1 MEFCVYILWSERLG
15 KYYVGSTGNL
25 ENRVKRHNKGEEKF
39 TSKGVPWQLIWSESY
54 RTRSEAVQMENKIK
68 KRGIQRFL
76 VDNQNGK

>member
-1 MEFCVYILWSERLG
+1 MEFCVYIMWSERLG
-15 KYYVGSTGNL
+15 KFYVGSTGNL

-39 TSKGVPWQLIWSESY
+39 TSKGVPWKLIWSESY

>member
-1 MEFCVYILWSERLG
+1 MEFCVYIMWSERLG
-15 KYYVGSTGNL
+15 KFYVGSTGNL

>member
-39 TSKGVPWQLIWSESY
+39 TSKGVPWQLIWSECY

-76 VDNQNGK
+76 IDNQNGK